1 MTALSFSVPA
11 KPCRF
16 SAMKARSMDKLIL
29 LSVALA
35 LLGIPLWASRDA
47 VPARGL
53 KKALLG
59 VCAFNLVYI
68 FFLRVVLPRL
78 N

>member
-1 MTALSFSVPA
+1 
-11 KPCRF
+11 
-16 SAMKARSMDKLIL
+16 MDKLLL

-47 VPARGL
+47 VPVRGL
-53 KKALLG
+53 KKALVG
-59 VCAFNLVYI
+59 VFAFNLLYV

-78 N
+78 D